1 MYLSSYEILGSY
13 KSRKRYDQG
22 MVQKS
27 YTNEYSSPTADDPE
41 DDAQTKFYKQHMR
54 RDRPPPPTGSTPIY
68 DFDEWSRQHY
78 GKNFDRRQ
86 TAKKRYERIKREE
99 GNSQVRHIEYTVL
112 AMCAFVCFMVV
123 FSKLDQRSYDDV
135 KSGGSNSK
143 EGSTNPAPGDQSK

>member
-1 MYLSSYEILGSY
+1 MHPSRYEILGSY

-27 YTNEYSSPTADDPE
+27 YANEDYNSPSADAPE

-54 RDRPPPPTGSTPIY
+54 KDRPPPPTGSTPIY
-68 DFDEWSRQHY
+68 DFDEWSRVHY

-99 GNSQVRHIEYTVL
+99 GSSQVKHIEFTVL
-112 AMCAFVCFMVV
+112 AMLTFVCFMVV
-123 FSKLDQRSYDDV
+123 FSKLDQSSYDRDAV
-135 KSGGSNSK
+135 KK
-143 EGSTNPAPGDQSK
+143 EESVPAKTDQSK